1 MGKLK
6 DGVMKRG
13 NTWSYVV
20 RVINPDTGLSKPK
33 WVGGF
38 ATEDDA
44 KEARDDARRAARRGE
59 YVDRSA
65 ITVKEYLSDWL
76 DAHALETKPRTLSDY
91 QWLIRQYVEPR
102 IGRLRLQAIRP
113 TTLTKLYQDLLKSGR
128 ANGKPLA
135 RSTVDKVHAVLRKA
149 FNDAVKFE
157 GVLSS
162 NPADRAK
169 RPRRT
174 SGPSIEVWTADELR
188 LFLGLMAEH
197 RLRAFYRLAAYT
209 GARRGELLNLRW
221 ADVDWKAPAI
231 RIRGSVGMVDGK
243 RIEGT
248 TKGGKERTVSIDPG
262 TVKELKGHRRRQMAD
277 QSKVG
282 DAWPDTGHVFTTGLG
297 DPIYPDTVT
306 QLMSKVIRAYNT
318 PDPKNPDEAPAIPLP
333 HARLHDL
340 RHVHATMLLVA
351 GVPVHVVAERLG
363 HADPAITLRIYAHV
377 IRRHAVGVA
386 GIFATAADQTEPADG
401 EEDEAEETDE
411 DEGPD
416 TTALAPC

>member
-13 NTWSYVV
+13 KTWSYVI
-20 RVINPDTGLSKPK
+20 RVIDPDTGLSKPK

-38 ATEDDA
+38 ATEDEA

-65 ITVKEYLSDWL
+65 ITVKEYLGDWL
-76 DAHALETKPRTLSDY
+76 EAHALETKPRTLAGY
-91 QWLIRQYVEPR
+91 RWLIRQYVEPR
-102 IGRLRLQAIRP
+102 IGKQRLQAIRP

-128 ANGKPLA
+128 VDGKPLSRA
-135 RSTVDKVHAVLRKA
+135 TVDKVHAVLRKA

-157 GVLSS
+157 GVLST

-174 SGPSIEVWTADELR
+174 ARPSVEVWTADELR
-188 LFLGLMAEH
+188 LFLGLVADH
-197 RLRAFYRLAAYT
+197 RLSAFYRLAAYT

-221 ADVDWKAPAI
+221 SDVDWKAPAVH
-231 RIRGSVGMVDGK
+231 IRGSAGMVDGE

-248 TKGGKERTVSIDPG
+248 TKGGRERTVSIDAG
-262 TVKELKGHRRRQMAD
+262 TVKELKAHRRRQMSD
-277 QSKVG
+277 QAKVG
-282 DAWPDTGHVFTTGLG
+282 EAWLGTGHLFTTGLG
-297 DPIYPDTVT
+297 EPIYPDTVT
-306 QLMSKVIRAYNT
+306 QLMGKLIRSYNT
-318 PDPKNPDEAPAIPLP
+318 PDPEHHDEAPTPLP

-340 RHVHATMLLVA
+340 RHVHATMLLIA

-377 IRRHAVGVA
+377 IRQHAAGVA
-386 GIFATAADQTEPADG
+386 DVFAAAAAKSEPAN
-401 EEDEAEETDE
+401 AEQDHDDETDD
-411 DEGPD
+411 DEGPEAS
-416 TTALAPC
+416 ALVPS

>member
-13 NTWSYVV
+13 NTWSYVI
-20 RVINPDTGLSKPK
+20 RVIDPDTGLSKPK

-65 ITVKEYLSDWL
+65 ITVKEYLGDWL
-76 DAHALETKPRTLSDY
+76 EAHALETKPRTLSGY
-91 QWLIRQYVEPR
+91 RWLIRQYVEPR

-113 TTLTKLYQDLLKSGR
+113 TTLTKLYQELLKSGR

-157 GVLSS
+157 GVMSS

-221 ADVDWKAPAI
+221 ADIDWKAPAI
-231 RIRGSVGMVDGK
+231 RIRGSVGMVDGE

-277 QSKVG
+277 QAKVG
-282 DAWPDTGHVFTTGLG
+282 EDWPDTGHVFTTGLG
-297 DPIYPDTVT
+297 APIYPDTVT
-306 QLMSKVIRAYNT
+306 QLMGKIIRSYNV
-318 PDPKNPDEAPAIPLP
+318 PDLKNPEMTLATPLP

-340 RHVHATMLLVA
+340 RHVHATMLLIA

-377 IRRHAVGVA
+377 IRTHAAGVA
-386 GIFATAADQTEPADG
+386 DIFATAADKSDAANAEAD
-401 EEDEAEETDE
+401 DAEETSEE
-411 DEGPD
+411 DGPEP
-416 TTALAPC
+416 AAEASS

>member
-1 MGKLK
+1 M
-6 DGVMKRG
+6 
-13 NTWSYVV
+13 
-20 RVINPDTGLSKPK
+20 
-33 WVGGF
+33 
-38 ATEDDA
+38 
-44 KEARDDARRAARRGE
+44 
-59 YVDRSA
+59 
-65 ITVKEYLSDWL
+65 
-76 DAHALETKPRTLSDY
+76 
-91 QWLIRQYVEPR
+91 
-102 IGRLRLQAIRP
+102 
-113 TTLTKLYQDLLKSGR
+113 
-128 ANGKPLA
+128 
-135 RSTVDKVHAVLRKA
+135 LRKA
-149 FNDAVKFE
+149 FNDAMKFE

-188 LFLGLMAEH
+188 LFLGLMADH

-231 RIRGSVGMVDGK
+231 RIRGSVGVVDGE

-262 TVKELKGHRRRQMAD
+262 TVKELKGHRRRQMTD

-282 DAWPDTGHVFTTGLG
+282 EAWPDSGHVFTTGLG

-306 QLMSKVIRAYNT
+306 QLMSKVIRAYNV
-318 PDPKNPDEAPAIPLP
+318 PDPTNPEKTPGVPLP

-377 IRRHAVGVA
+377 IRRHAAGVA
-386 GIFATAADQTEPADG
+386 DIFASAADQTEPANG
-401 EEDEAEETDE
+401 EEDEAEETGE